1 MYQRKQHK
9 SSTSAINRD
18 AFFAPSTA
26 RASGQSPPDQT
37 TVAETTATTD
47 VAPTVTPLLLTEE
60 QITDAIR
67 YMRNQY
73 ARQSIDFLRRRFGLE
88 GGNNVDRELILAIA
102 EFQSGTQSGD
112 NPLTIDGKLGPNTFD
127 QLHAEGGELMQDV
140 VMFSVMSPL
149 SGRMTINRQANGMT
163 DMLGHFTVEI
173 HLPPGED
180 AAAFEYRQYI
190 CGNIEMLPANA
201 GVTDPM
207 VDLASIFTVPGGLNR
222 IPNYSEDGNT
232 TLNARY
238 GHRRH
243 AARPES
249 RYLNATGAVDQAN
262 GHIFKSF
269 DFPGITGR
277 ITNTGE
283 LYDFDFRFMGQIR
296 HRDRGVV
303 ATKFWSVKE
312 NFTI

>member
-1 MYQRKQHK
+1 MYHPKQKQPTNNHIHN
-9 SSTSAINRD
+9 TP
-18 AFFAPSTA
+18 FFTPTGGYATGQSTA
-26 RASGQSPPDQT
+26 PPD
-37 TVAETTATTD
+37 TVVESTATAAT
-47 VAPTVTPLLLTEE
+47 TTTTPLLTDA

-73 ARQSIDFLRRRFGLE
+73 ARQSVDFLRRRFGLE
-88 GGNNVDRELILAIA
+88 GGNTIDRELILAIA
-102 EFQSGTQSGD
+102 EFQSGTQSSD
-112 NPLTIDGKLGPNTFD
+112 QPLTVDGKLGPDTFN

-140 VMFSVMSPL
+140 VMFEVMSPL
-149 SGRMTINRQANGMT
+149 SGRMTIDRQANGVT

-173 HLPPGED
+173 HLPPGAE
-180 AAAFEYRQYI
+180 AADFEYRQYI
-190 CGNIEMLPANA
+190 CGNVETLPTSA
-201 GVTDPM
+201 GPTDPM
-207 VDLASIFTVPGGLNR
+207 VDLAALFTVPGGLNR
-222 IPNYSEDGNT
+222 IPTYSEDGNT

-238 GHRRH
+238 GHRNH

-249 RYLNATGAVDQAN
+249 RYLNSDGAVDQRN
-262 GHIFKSF
+262 GAIFKSF